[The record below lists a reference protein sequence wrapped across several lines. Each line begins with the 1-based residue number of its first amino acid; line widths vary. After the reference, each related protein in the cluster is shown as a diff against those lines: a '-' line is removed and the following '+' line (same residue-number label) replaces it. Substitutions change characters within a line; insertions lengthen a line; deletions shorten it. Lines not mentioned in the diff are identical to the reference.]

1 MRLPIFER
9 YLRQGGS
16 LVENVQETKVKRK
29 SPALLIAVLTAVL
42 VIGVGSVSAFFL
54 LNKSPKVK
62 YLLAET
68 KTFTQMGD
76 LFEERYQNEFD
87 WMEVQRTKPVET
99 TFDVS
104 AEWNDS
110 SADYNMVELQRILNN
125 TTVSVKQVKDP
136 VEKEWEM
143 NFSGKFGSVSSDLAT
158 LYFTP
163 EKMMAALPF
172 TDKILFFMD
181 EDFGKMM
188 RETDDFYEG
197 PEKLGL
203 SRIFE
208 EQFSMDG
215 EFQKYVKEEYMEY
228 LYHELPEEAFTS
240 EKEEIDVL
248 GEKMK
253 TEKVSMK
260 LSEEQVKSLLVDL
273 FKKARKDEKLKA
285 LLKEQIAFSTMTDDV
300 SDQQLTDMINDFED
314 SLDEAVDDVN
324 EWHIPNGIESTIW
337 HKSNSIVKREFAMS
351 VGETEDEISTLKI
364 AGVQS
369 LEKSGQKWDYSFTG
383 TDSYTQED
391 TVVKFTG
398 DLTWKDGKSD
408 DTMTITAQDVDVSY
422 KGKEELDGK
431 KRSFNR
437 EFSIADGSVS
447 PKLVWSG
454 TAEHEKDTMK
464 ADHEFTII
472 DPTGDISTSE
482 IYLRLKQEGKIAKK
496 VDMPDD
502 SENLVDV
509 GKMSSDELDD
519 LGEELSVEFEKWVT
533 DLMGDLQSEL
543 ENF

>member
-1 MRLPIFER
+1 
-9 YLRQGGS
+9 
-16 LVENVQETKVKRK
+16 VDNVQETKVKKK
-29 SPALLIAVLTAVL
+29 SPALLIIVLTAML

-76 LFEERYQNEFD
+76 LLEERYKNEFD
-87 WMEVQRTKPVET
+87 WMEVQKTKPVEST
-99 TFDVS
+99 VDIS
-104 AEWNDS
+104 AEWNDP
-110 SADYNMVELQRILNN
+110 SADYDLVELQGILNN
-125 TTVSVKQVKDP
+125 TTISMKQVKDP
-136 VEKEWEM
+136 VKKEWEM
-143 NFSGKFGSVSSDLAT
+143 NFSGKLGSVSSEFAT

-172 TDKILFFMD
+172 TDKILFFKD

-188 RETDDFYEG
+188 RETDPFYEG

-208 EQFSMDG
+208 DQFSMDG

-228 LYHELPEEAFTS
+228 LYHELPEDAFTS
-240 EKEEIDVL
+240 EKEEIEVF

-253 TEKVSMK
+253 TEKVTMK
-260 LSEEQVKSLLVDL
+260 LSEEQVKTLLVDL
-273 FKKARKDEKLKA
+273 FKKAREDEKLKA

-300 SDQQLTDMINDFED
+300 SDQKLTDLISDFEA
-314 SLDEAVDDVN
+314 SLDEAVDEVN
-324 EWHIPNGIESTIW
+324 GWHIPNGIESTIW
-337 HKSNSIVKREFAMS
+337 HKSNNIVKREFAMS
-351 VGETEDEISTLKI
+351 VGVTEDEISTLKI

-408 DTMTITAQDVDVSY
+408 DTMTITAEDVDISY

-431 KRSFNR
+431 ERKFNR
-437 EFSIADGSVS
+437 EFSISDGSFS

-454 TAEHEKDTMK
+454 TAEHEKDSMN
-464 ADHEFTII
+464 ANHEFTII
-472 DPTGDISTSE
+472 DPSGDISASD
-482 IYLRLKQEGKIAKK
+482 IYLRLKQEGKIVKR

-502 SENLVDV
+502 SKNTVDV
-509 GKMSSDELDD
+509 GKMSSDELDN
-519 LGEELSVEFEKWVT
+519 LGDELSAEIEKWVM
-533 DLMGDLQSEL
+533 DLMGDIQSEL
-543 ENF
+543 QNF

>member
-1 MRLPIFER
+1 M
-9 YLRQGGS
+9 
-16 LVENVQETKVKRK
+16 ENVQETKVKRK

-76 LFEERYQNEFD
+76 LFQERYQNEFD
-87 WMEVQRTKPVET
+87 WMDVQKKKPVET
-99 TFDVS
+99 TQDLSF
-104 AEWNDS
+104 EWNDPN
-110 SADYNMVELQRILNN
+110 ADYDMVEMQRILNN
-125 TTVSVKQVKDP
+125 TTFTMKQTKDP
-136 VEKEWEM
+136 VKKEWEM
-143 NFSGKFGSVSSDLAT
+143 DFSGKFGSVSSEIVT
-158 LYFTP
+158 FYFTP
-163 EKMMAALPF
+163 EKLMAAMPF
-172 TDKILFFMD
+172 TDKVLFFMD

-188 RETDDFYEG
+188 KEADAFYEG

-215 EFQKYVKEEYMEY
+215 EFQKYVNEEYMEY

-240 EKEEIDVL
+240 EKEKIEVF
-248 GEKMK
+248 GEKIK
-253 TEKVSMK
+253 TEKVAMK
-260 LSEEQVKSLLVDL
+260 LSEEQVKTLLVDL
-273 FKKARKDEKLKA
+273 FKKARDDEKLKA

-300 SDQQLTDMINDFED
+300 SDQQLTDIITDFED
-314 SLDEAVDDVN
+314 SLDEAVNEVN
-324 EWHIPNGIESTIW
+324 GWHIPNGLESTIW

-351 VGETEDEISTLKI
+351 LGVNEDEISSLKI

-383 TDSYTQED
+383 KDSYTQED
-391 TVVKFTG
+391 ETVKFTG

-408 DTMTITAQDVDVSY
+408 DTMTLTLPDADATY

-431 KRSFNR
+431 KRTFNR
-437 EFSIADGSVS
+437 EFSISDGSFS

-454 TAEHEKDTMK
+454 TAEHEKDSMK

-472 DPTGDISTSE
+472 DPSGAISTSD
-482 IYLRLKQEGKIAKK
+482 IYLRLKQEAKIAKK

-502 SENLVDV
+502 SDNLVDV
-509 GKMSSDELDD
+509 GNMSSDELDELGND
-519 LGEELSVEFEKWVT
+519 LSAEFEKWVM